1 MARIAETL
9 EEKEVMGFASSKMRT
24 GTGKMVIAIVGLVIG
39 FAQAILAGEAR
50 AAEVLKDYEREAA
63 AFQRQLEAAPDIDAQ
78 RRVWAAAPSS
88 DAFGRKLFNEL
99 NGSWNQPWFL
109 DYAPALLEKA
119 PAYSIKLVEGAQT
132 RTPLNLIREA
142 SEKFH
147 FADERIGRVALSL
160 TIDTG
165 PKTRA
170 FLEKIEATHPSK
182 KVQGQAAMALA
193 LLSREL
199 GDGGGVAQFKAQRLD
214 WVRKAI
220 IESNDVAYNGTT
232 VGKLAEDFLFEIM
245 KLEKG
250 MQAPDLL
257 GWNISREAMR
267 LSDFEGKPVVVVF
280 WHSRMEAAEETLAFM
295 RKLEARLGPKGVA
308 VLGVAAESSLVL
320 REMVKS
326 GNVTW
331 RNWVDDQGKLSAEYR
346 VRSFPSAW
354 VLDGE
359 RKVQYRGVPGA
370 FVELTA
376 EALVK

>member
-1 MARIAETL
+1 M
-9 EEKEVMGFASSKMRT
+9 KT
-24 GTGKMVIAIVGLVIG
+24 GTGKKAFAVVSLVVGFVQTT
-39 FAQAILAGEAR
+39 FASEAG
-50 AAEVLKDYEREAA
+50 AAEVVKSYEREVA
-63 AFQRQLEAAPDIDAQ
+63 AFNARLEGAADIDAQ
-78 RRVWAAAPSS
+78 RLVWTQAPSAE
-88 DAFGRKLFNEL
+88 AFGKRLFKEV

-119 PAYSIKLVEGAQT
+119 PAFAIKLVEGSQT
-132 RTPLNLIREA
+132 RTPLNLIRESA
-142 SEKFH
+142 EKFH
-147 FADERIGRVALSL
+147 FADERVGRVALAL

-170 FLEKIEATHPSK
+170 FVEKVESTHPSK

-193 LLSREL
+193 LLSCEL

-220 IESNDVAYNGTT
+220 IESYDIEYNGTT
-232 VGKLAEDFLFEIM
+232 VGNLAEDFLFEIM
-245 KLEKG
+245 NLDKG
-250 MQAPDLL
+250 MKAPDLL

-267 LSDFEGKPVVVVF
+267 LSDFEGKPVVLVF
-280 WHSRMEAAEETLAFM
+280 WHSRMEASEETLGFM
-295 RKLEARLGPKGVA
+295 RKLEERLGPKGVA

-326 GNVTW
+326 GDVTW
-331 RNWVDDQGKLSAEYR
+331 KNWVDDQGKLSEEYR
-346 VRSFPSAW
+346 VRSFPAAW

-376 EALVK
+376 EALLK